1 MCVCVW
7 MRGEGEGEGD
17 THGVLK
23 KKTKGQITIE
33 KCIKYEKKNNT
44 LTLKNLI
51 LVSMYALILH
61 L

>member
-1 MCVCVW
+1 MCVD
-7 MRGEGEGEGD
+7 EGGG
-17 THGVLK
+17 GGGGGYPRSLKK

-33 KCIKYEKKNNT
+33 KCIKYEKKNT

-51 LVSMYALILH
+51 LVSMYTLILH